1 MRLSIIVAVSE
12 NGVIGNEGD
21 MPWKKL
27 PSDLKYFKQKTTG
40 HWCLLGRKTYEALG
54 NKVLPGRKFIIITRD
69 QQFVSDDSLVVH
81 SLSDAMNHPE
91 IQGEEEVFVLGGGE
105 VYRQILPYCHY
116 IYLTRIHARFEG
128 DTYFEEPDLSN
139 WFVLSKDEKM
149 ADDKNPY
156 NHTFYIYERK
166 PDFFE

>member
-27 PSDLKYFKQKTTG
+27 PSDLKYFKEKTTG

-54 NKVLPGRKFIIITRD
+54 NKVLPGRQFIIITRD
-69 QQFVSDDSLVVH
+69 QQFISADSLVVH
-81 SLSDAMNHPE
+81 SLSDAINHPL
-91 IQGEEEVFVLGGGE
+91 IQHEEEVFVLGGGE

-116 IYLTRIHARFEG
+116 IYLTRIHANFDG
-128 DTYFEEPDLSN
+128 DTHFEEPDLSN
-139 WFVLSKDEKM
+139 WFILSSDERE
-149 ADDKNPY
+149 ADEKNPY
-156 NHTFYIYERK
+156 DHTFLIYERK
-166 PDFFE
+166 PEFFE

>member
-12 NGVIGNEGD
+12 NGVIGSDGD

-27 PSDLKYFKQKTTG
+27 PSDLKYFKEKTTG

-69 QQFVSDDSLVVH
+69 HQFISSDSMVVH
-81 SLSDAMNHPE
+81 TLSDAITHPE
-91 IQGEEEVFVLGGGE
+91 IQQEEEVFVLGGGE
-105 VYRQILPYCHY
+105 IYRQILPYCHY
-116 IYLTRIHARFEG
+116 IYLTRIHAGFEG

-139 WFVLSKDEKM
+139 WFILSSDDRKADE
-149 ADDKNPY
+149 KNPY
-156 NHTFYIYERK
+156 DHTFLIYERK
-166 PDFFE
+166 PEFFE